1 MNEALLYKF
10 KQRLFSKDKDVMAI
24 CSRNGAYEEH
34 LWKKVPLVYGS
45 HMYYLLRML
54 GLNFDEQAY
63 QLAVQLSSIHKLTY
77 KLKQCGIDPEKKGTF
92 YDYIL
97 HHLHL

>member
-1 MNEALLYKF
+1 MH
-10 KQRLFSKDKDVMAI
+10 LFFSIAVENSKT
-24 CSRNGAYEEH
+24 NEH

-63 QLAVQLSSIHKLTY
+63 QLAVQLSSIQQT
-77 KLKQCGIDPEKKGTF
+77 
-92 YDYIL
+92 
-97 HHLHL
+97 